1 GATGYIG
8 TRLVPRLLTAGHR
21 VRCLVRT
28 PRELTDRPLAEDPR
42 VEIVTVDLADAA
54 AVETAL
60 RGTGALFYLVHAMR
74 SAGGDY
80 AERDREMA
88 RTVSTAAHA
97 AGVGRIVSLG

>member
-1 GATGYIG
+1 MRVAIAGATGYIG

-28 PRELTDRPLAEDPR
+28 PRKLMDRPWAKDPR
-42 VEIVTVDLADAA
+42 VEIVAVDLADAA

-74 SAGGDY
+74 SAVD
-80 AERDREMA
+80 
-88 RTVSTAAHA
+88 TVRAISRSRSA
-97 AGVGRIVSLG
+97 